1 MIVILVL
8 LILAIRIL
16 VAPIKLMNVSLKM
29 HAILFGVIL
38 LLDVLSKKLI
48 VMITMNVLKIAVIP
62 LALNMILV
70 NTKM

>member
-1 MIVILVL
+1 
-8 LILAIRIL
+8 
-16 VAPIKLMNVSLKM
+16 M